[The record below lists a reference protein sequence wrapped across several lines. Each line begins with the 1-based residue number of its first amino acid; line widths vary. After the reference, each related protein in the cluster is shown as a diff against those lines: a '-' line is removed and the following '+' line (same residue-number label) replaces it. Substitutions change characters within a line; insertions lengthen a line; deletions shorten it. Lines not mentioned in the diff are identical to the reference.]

1 MANWRTNEIFD
12 GVADIAKRRQQQF
25 CNGKK
30 FVFSIPIVSSGSKYP
45 IYDAWT
51 DFLKNG
57 GHVDYPGG
65 LEQFEKDAM
74 REKAQMLQDS
84 TNTEKGVE

>member
-1 MANWRTNEIFD
+1 MNEKWRSKRNFRNLRLLSAEELAMEDVNSPEIHIPLSD
-12 GVADIAKRRQQQF
+12 ILAD
-25 CNGKK
+25 
-30 FVFSIPIVSSGSKYP
+30 VESGRMY
-45 IYDAWT
+45 I
-51 DFLKNG
+51 
-57 GHVDYPGG
+57 DYPGG